1 MLRLEQVSKRFGSV
15 VAVDQVDLAVVRG
28 ELLAL
33 LGPSGCGK
41 TTVLRLIAGFERPD
55 KGRIWLGET
64 DLTRTPPYRR
74 HMGMVFQSY
83 ALFPHLTVRE
93 NIAFGLKMARVPS
106 NEVNARVRE
115 MLALIRMS
123 DAAERYPHQLS
134 GGQQQRVA
142 LARALAPQ
150 PQALLLDEP
159 LSALDARI
167 RAELR
172 AEIRAIQQQL
182 GITTIYVTHDQE
194 EALALADRV
203 AVMNNGRIEQ
213 VGTPNEIYHHP
224 RTAFVASFVG
234 ALNVLYGTV
243 CDQNAILVEGCPIRV
258 AQPLDAPIGQMLKI
272 GVRPER
278 IRLHEADGDFNR
290 LSATV
295 ESVTMLGAL
304 VRIQTKFGA
313 SRLSVDCLNAPD
325 QPLPTPGSTVTL
337 HLPAQACYP
346 IP

>member
-1 MLRLEQVSKRFGSV
+1 MVRLEQVSKRFGSV
-15 VAVDQVDLAVVRG
+15 IAVNQVDLAVARG

-41 TTVLRLIAGFERPD
+41 TTALRLIAGFEHPD
-55 KGRIWLGET
+55 SGRIWLGDGDVT
-64 DLTRTPPYRR
+64 STPPHRR
-74 HMGMVFQSY
+74 RVGMVFQSY

-93 NIAFGLKMARVPS
+93 NIAFGLAMAKAPRG
-106 NEVNARVRE
+106 EIDARVRE
-115 MLALIRMS
+115 MLALIRLS
-123 DAAERYPHQLS
+123 GAADRYPHQLS

-142 LARALAPQ
+142 LARALAPR
-150 PQALLLDEP
+150 PQVLLLDEP

-203 AVMNNGRIEQ
+203 AVMNAGQIEQ
-213 VGTPNEIYHHP
+213 IGTPSEIYHQP

-234 ALNVLYGTV
+234 ALNVLLGVVSSRDT
-243 CDQNAILVEGCPIRV
+243 ILVEGCPIRV
-258 AQPLDAPIGQMLKI
+258 ARLPAVPVGQPMKI

-278 IRLHEADGDFNR
+278 ILLHEIPGEFNR
-290 LSATV
+290 LPAMV
-295 ESVTMLGAL
+295 ERVTMLGSL
-304 VRIQTKFGA
+304 VRVEAKLGE
-313 SRLSVDCLNAPD
+313 SRLAVDCLNNPD
-325 QPLPTPGSTVTL
+325 QPLPAPGSTVTL
-337 HLPAQACYP
+337 QFSAQACYP